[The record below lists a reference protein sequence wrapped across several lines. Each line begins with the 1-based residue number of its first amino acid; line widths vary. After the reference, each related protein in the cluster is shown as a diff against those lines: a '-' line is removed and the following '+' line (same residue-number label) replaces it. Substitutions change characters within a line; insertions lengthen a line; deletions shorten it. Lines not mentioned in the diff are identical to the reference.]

1 MARIAVGKRS
11 YEIDLVAFD
20 KDGTL
25 IDFYHLWGARARLAV
40 AAVAARLGDDDGGLA
55 ARLYRGIGYDP
66 ATGLAEASGPLA
78 ITSIAKLTTV
88 CAVVLY
94 QHGLDWHS
102 AEALAHETFAA
113 ALGAPPT
120 PDLVRPIGAAPS
132 LCARLRAAGVTVA
145 VVTSDD
151 RAATLET
158 LRLLG
163 IADHVAALVCGDDP
177 IPNKPAPD
185 ALLHLGRTFGVPPER
200 MMMVGDTIGDMA
212 TGRNAGIACCAAVLS
227 GAGQREELAV
237 AADHVIASVSE
248 INILD

>member
-1 MARIAVGKRS
+1 MARIAVGKHT

-40 AAVAARLGDDDGGLA
+40 EAVATRLDRDRGLA
-55 ARLYRGIGYDP
+55 AQLYRSIGYDP
-66 ATGLAEASGPLA
+66 MTGIAAPSGPLA
-78 ITSIAKLTTV
+78 ISTMPKLATV

-94 QHGLDWHS
+94 QHGLDWHA
-102 AEALAHETFAA
+102 AETIAHETFAP
-113 ALGAPPT
+113 ALGALPT
-120 PDLVRPIGAAPS
+120 YDLVRPIGGIRA
-132 LCARLRAAGVTVA
+132 LCGRLGAAGVKIA

-158 LRLLG
+158 LRLLD
-163 IADHVAALVCGDDP
+163 IADYVSAIVCGNDP

-185 ALLHLGRTFGVPPER
+185 ALFHLGRTLGVLPER

-212 TGRNAGIACCAAVLS
+212 TGRSAGVACCAAVLS
-227 GAGQREELAV
+227 GAGRPQDLA
-237 AADHVIASVSE
+237 ASADHVIASIDE
-248 INILD
+248 ILIVD